1 MRVVHLI
8 GKNAYWREFIL
19 YYQKLLSFWYYL
31 IDVVELLQLDIF
43 FYAKLYLF
51 FSVVYSFNSHAID
64 SFYPCQSEVAF
75 NLSELTGQTIPR
87 VMRIFLGNSMVCS
100 DIWHKYREWYFE
112 IVIRNF
118 TGR

>member
-19 YYQKLLSFWYYL
+19 YYL

-43 FYAKLYLF
+43 LCQTVFIFLGSVQFQFTCLF
-51 FSVVYSFNSHAID
+51 II

-75 NLSELTGQTIPR
+75 HLSELTGQTIPR
-87 VMRIFLGNSMVCS
+87 VMRIFLGNSMICS
-100 DIWHKYREWYFE
+100 DIWHKYRE
-112 IVIRNF
+112 
-118 TGR
+118 

>member
-1 MRVVHLI
+1 M
-8 GKNAYWREFIL
+8 
-19 YYQKLLSFWYYL
+19 SFSYHL

-75 NLSELTGQTIPR
+75 HLSELTGQTIPR
-87 VMRIFLGNSMVCS
+87 AMRIFLGNSMVCS

-118 TGR
+118 TSP